1 MGGDS
6 AGSVEELTSEWHLL
20 MTDAQK
26 DLLSFLRYILFHFV
40 NVFVF
45 DWVFHYLA
53 FIHRFFINSF

>member
-40 NVFVF
+40 NVFVYT
-45 DWVFHYLA
+45 V
-53 FIHRFFINSF
+53 